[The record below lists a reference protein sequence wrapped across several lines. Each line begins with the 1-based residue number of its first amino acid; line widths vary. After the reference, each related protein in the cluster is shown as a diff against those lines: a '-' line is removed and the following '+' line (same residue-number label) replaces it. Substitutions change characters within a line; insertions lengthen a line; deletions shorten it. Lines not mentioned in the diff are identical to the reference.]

1 MEMSAIYFSVKLVS
15 AIYILH
21 KLWAIIFSRMSHEFW
36 DRPLRRARLMRV
48 ELWRKRKKRMEK
60 KAREKSRKIHVGGNL
75 DFTAQNDKNRPAR
88 MDNDT
93 DDVIGKTNIVY
104 LEDPDMARRIPACTM
119 ELEKVGIDRDEE
131 INPDDVESCIS
142 SGNGLTELDMQDL
155 MSPGDAMPDP
165 EFSKPLTFEELDNVA
180 EVLMSAT
187 DDRKNIQ
194 AAAETLYWL
203 QDTDLFGFF
212 ATEISTTAQVEKLLK
227 EHLDSSGRLLSETEV
242 SKQPSK
248 RNVIDWNKYM

>member
-88 MDNDT
+88 MDSDT
-93 DDVIGKTNIVY
+93 EDVIGKTNIVY
-104 LEDPDMARRIPACTM
+104 LEDPDMARRIPA
-119 ELEKVGIDRDEE
+119 
-131 INPDDVESCIS
+131 
-142 SGNGLTELDMQDL
+142 
-155 MSPGDAMPDP
+155 
-165 EFSKPLTFEELDNVA
+165 EELRLPWKPGSPCAVHGG
-180 EVLMSAT
+180 
-187 DDRKNIQ
+187 R
-194 AAAETLYWL
+194 
-203 QDTDLFGFF
+203 
-212 ATEISTTAQVEKLLK
+212 
-227 EHLDSSGRLLSETEV
+227 RLLSEIPV
-242 SKQPSK
+242 RPYQDPLPF
-248 RNVIDWNKYM
+248 RRRFGAGRL